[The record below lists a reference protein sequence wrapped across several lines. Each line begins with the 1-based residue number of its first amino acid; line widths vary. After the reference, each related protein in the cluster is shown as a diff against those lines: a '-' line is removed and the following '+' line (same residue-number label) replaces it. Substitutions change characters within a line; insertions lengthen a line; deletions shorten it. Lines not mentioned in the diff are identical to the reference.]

1 MNDEF
6 EVFEDG
12 LNDPVKIRF
21 TKDQKN
27 GENHLSLDAS
37 TISFPLK
44 LRKWKKGDPS
54 FQQA

>member
-21 TKDQKN
+21 SNEQIN
-27 GENHLSLDAS
+27 GENHLLSMHQP
-37 TISFPLK
+37 FH
-44 LRKWKKGDPS
+44 
-54 FQQA
+54 FH